1 MAHCCALVPASKS
14 APPQLAYLGR
24 HLNVRRYIR
33 LAAFATS
40 GESFWVADLIGDLG
54 TTSDFRFFVP
64 RGERARI
71 SRPSKA
77 FWPFW
82 GIFPGKSWGK
92 HLLQRPPTGFKFR
105 QLRLFPYHLKSLGS
119 NTVPVRVRSAAPKRK
134 SCRASDGIFAL
145 YDSFFSFQSSVF
157 ITKATGFSK

>member
-1 MAHCCALVPASKS
+1 MAH
-14 APPQLAYLGR
+14 
-24 HLNVRRYIR
+24 NVRRYEGYI
-33 LAAFATS
+33 FATS
-40 GESFWVADLIGDLG
+40 GESFSVADWVGDLG

-92 HLLQRPPTGFKFR
+92 HLLQRPPPGAKFR

-157 ITKATGFSK
+157 ITKATGFCK

>member
-1 MAHCCALVPASKS
+1 MAH
-14 APPQLAYLGR
+14 
-24 HLNVRRYIR
+24 NVRRYEGYI
-33 LAAFATS
+33 FATS
-40 GESFWVADLIGDLG
+40 GESFSVADWVGDLG
-54 TTSDFRFFVP
+54 TTSDFRFFAP

-105 QLRLFPYHLKSLGS
+105 QLRLFPYHLKSAGS
-119 NTVPVRVRSAAPKRK
+119 DTVPVRVRSAAPRRKDAAAFRFRGFRK
-134 SCRASDGIFAL
+134 SRENSIFAA
-145 YDSFFSFQSSVF
+145 SFLLLPTRPTSLGSRGVPFLSGVWRFSLE
-157 ITKATGFSK
+157 I